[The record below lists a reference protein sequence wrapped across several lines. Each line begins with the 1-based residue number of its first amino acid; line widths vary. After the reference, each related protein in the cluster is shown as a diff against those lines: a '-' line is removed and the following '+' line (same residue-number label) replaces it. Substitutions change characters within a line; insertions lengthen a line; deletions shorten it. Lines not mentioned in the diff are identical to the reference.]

1 MSRSF
6 FGFSEIFLYKVEI
19 MKYDFIKEV
28 ILWLIS
34 VQTSA
39 KSGKKKN

>member
-19 MKYDFIKEV
+19 MKYDFNKEV
-28 ILWLIS
+28 ILWPIS
-34 VQTSA
+34 V
-39 KSGKKKN
+39 